1 MSRIGKQP
9 VPVPA
14 GVKVTIKDP
23 TTVQVQ
29 GPLGSLTLRHPQEVK
44 VRWGEQEKAIFVA
57 IDDKDAEDARVRA
70 FWGST
75 RAHLRNMV
83 EGVTKGYEKSLE
95 VVGVGWTAAL
105 AGKALKLTVGYA
117 NPVVVPIPDGLTVT
131 VEKAIVRVK
140 GPDRGLVGRFA
151 SEVRSKRK
159 PEPYQGKGIKY
170 TDETIKR
177 KQGKQFGT
185 ATA

>member
-9 VPVPA
+9 VAVPA
-14 GVKVTIKDP
+14 GVKVTIKGP
-23 TTVQVQ
+23 TQVQVQ
-29 GPLGSLTLRHPQEVK
+29 GPVGTLTLDHRPEVK
-44 VRWGEQEKAIFVA
+44 VRWGEAEKSIFVSIA
-57 IDDKDAEDARVRA
+57 DKDMGDAQARA
-70 FWGST
+70 HWGTT

-83 EGVTKGYEKSLE
+83 EGVTKGFEKTLE

-105 AGKALKLTVGYA
+105 TGKALKLTIGYA
-117 NPVVVPIPDGLTVT
+117 NPIVMPIPDGLTVK
-131 VEKAIVRVK
+131 VEKAIVK
-140 GPDRGLVGRFA
+140 ITGPDRGTVGRFA
-151 SEVRSKRK
+151 AEVRAKRK

>member
-14 GVKVTIKDP
+14 GVKVTVAGQKVTVAGSAGTLSLDVPDP
-23 TTVQVQ
+23 I
-29 GPLGSLTLRHPQEVK
+29 K
-44 VRWGEQEKAIFVA
+44 VRWGEQEKAIVLT
-57 IDDKDAEDARVRA
+57 IDDADRENTQVRA
-70 FWGST
+70 NWGSA

-83 EGVTKGYEKSLE
+83 EGVSKGYERSLE
-95 VVGVGWTAAL
+95 VVGVGWTASV
-105 AGKALKLTVGYA
+105 AGPNLKLVIGYA
-117 NPVVVPIPDGLTVT
+117 NPIMVPIPKGLTVK
-131 VEKAIVRVK
+131 VEKQIINVK
-140 GPDRGLVGRFA
+140 GPDIQQVGEFA
-151 SEVRSKRK
+151 AEVRAKRK

-170 TDETIKR
+170 TDETIRR